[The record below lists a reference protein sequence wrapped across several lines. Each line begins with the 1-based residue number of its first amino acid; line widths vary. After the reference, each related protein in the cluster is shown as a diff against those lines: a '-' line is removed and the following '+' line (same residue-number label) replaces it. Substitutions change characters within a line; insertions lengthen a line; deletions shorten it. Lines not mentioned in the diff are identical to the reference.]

1 MKTCL
6 ALLAAF
12 ILAASTMASAQLGKP
27 VKDIVELEL
36 LTHSEVAERMAA
48 GVTSV
53 IIANGG
59 TEERGPHNILG
70 GHTIMARA
78 TAIEVAR
85 TLGNALVAPVLPI
98 DVGATGVTEG
108 TNTPGGRLQAHLRVG
123 RSARRRAADEGS
135 RRGDG

>member
-1 MKTCL
+1 
-6 ALLAAF
+6 
-12 ILAASTMASAQLGKP
+12 MASAQLGKP

-85 TLGNALVAPVLPI
+85 TLGNTLVAPVMPI
-98 DVGATGVTEG
+98 DVGATGVSEG
-108 TNTPGGRLQAHLRVG
+108 TNTPGGLTVSPEVFKQVKLAEIESMAWSGFKHIFVMG
-123 RSARRRAADEGS
+123 DHGGGQRR
-135 RRGDG
+135 